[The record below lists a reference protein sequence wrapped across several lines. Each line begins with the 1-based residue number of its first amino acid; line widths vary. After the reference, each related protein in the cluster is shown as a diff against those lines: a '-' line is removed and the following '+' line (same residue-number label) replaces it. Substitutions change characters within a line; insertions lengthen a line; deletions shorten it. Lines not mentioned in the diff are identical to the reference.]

1 MTDEW
6 TLKTKAMDIKTV
18 NTDLSKE
25 TCPVDNEQS
34 VKVSRHLRDSVSVT
48 KYHDQKASWGR
59 KGLFNLYLQIIGHHW
74 RKSGQEV
81 KLGRNLEAGADLEA
95 FEGCCLLACSSWLAQ
110 PTFL

>member
-34 VKVSRHLRDSVSVT
+34 MKVSRHLRDSISVT
-48 KYHDQKASWGR
+48 KYLGKSTYRGKELGGQD
-59 KGLFNLYLQIIGHHW
+59 GLVGN
-74 RKSGQEV
+74 
-81 KLGRNLEAGADLEA
+81 GAYHQA
-95 FEGCCLLACSSWLAQ
+95 
-110 PTFL
+110 